1 MTMTR
6 RSLFL
11 VATLVLV
18 SAGLLF
24 WLASPLDD
32 ASSSGDGTLPG
43 ALAGW
48 TNRDNSRDNNEAAMS
63 EEQRHAAIVKS
74 LSDRL
79 REWQQQPGNLQALL
93 TALRAHCQDDLS
105 CSALI
110 DEVLAAH
117 PDREFA
123 AMLSRLLSRLP
134 SYEAAMQSVTMS
146 MSVPP
151 RERYARIQAL
161 RQQVLGVAET
171 ELAFGQERAYAEYQ
185 FGYGDLLARAGEM
198 TPSQRLAAL
207 DELRKQTW
215 GDYATPLQATEGK
228 DGAYERERELLL
240 VGVTSPAQQQQITDT
255 LRVKHYGKEQ
265 AQQMAARDT
274 VVTEQKQAVAH
285 YQQDTEALRQEMDG
299 MRATLTESQW
309 QALYEERLTALRLKH
324 FP

>member
-1 MTMTR
+1 MTR
-6 RSLFL
+6 RSLL
-11 VATLVLV
+11 LAATLVLV

-24 WLASPLDD
+24 WLAAPSDG
-32 ASSSGDGTLPG
+32 ASSPGGHSLPG
-43 ALAGW
+43 ALDGW
-48 TNRDNSRDNNEAAMS
+48 TDRDNSRDNNEAAMS
-63 EEQRHAAIVKS
+63 EEQRHAAIVKG
-74 LSDRL
+74 LSVLL

-93 TALRAHCQDDLS
+93 TALRAHCHDDLS
-105 CSALI
+105 CTALM

-123 AMLSRLLSRLP
+123 TMLARLLSRLP
-134 SYEAAMQSVTMS
+134 SYEMAMQSVTMS

-185 FGYGDLLARAGEM
+185 FGYGDLLATAGEM

-240 VGVTSPAQQQQITDT
+240 VGVTDPAQQQQIKQS
-255 LRVKHYGKEQ
+255 LREKHYGKEQ
-265 AQQMAARDT
+265 AREMAARDEVVAEQQKA
-274 VVTEQKQAVAH
+274 VVT
-285 YQQDTEALRQEMDG
+285 YQQEVSALRQDMEG
-299 MRATLTESQW
+299 MRATLTEPQW
-309 QALYEERLTALRLKH
+309 QALYEERLTAIRLKH

>member
-1 MTMTR
+1 MTR
-6 RSLFL
+6 RSLL
-11 VATLVLV
+11 IAATLVLA

-24 WLASPLDD
+24 WLASPSDGA
-32 ASSSGDGTLPG
+32 ASPGGGSLPG
-43 ALAGW
+43 AFAGW
-48 TNRDNSRDNNEAAMS
+48 TDRDNSRDNNEAAMS
-63 EEQRHAAIVKS
+63 EEQRHAAVVKI

-93 TALRAHCQDDLS
+93 TALRAHCHDDLS
-105 CSALI
+105 CNALM

-117 PDREFA
+117 PDQELA

-134 SYEAAMQSVTMS
+134 SYEKAMQSVTMS

-161 RQQVLGVAET
+161 RQQMLGVAET
-171 ELAFGQERAYAEYQ
+171 ELAFGQERAYADYQ
-185 FGYGDLLARAGEM
+185 FGYGDLLAQAGTM

-207 DELRKQTW
+207 DDLRERAW

-240 VGVTSPAQQQQITDT
+240 VGVTDPAQQQQITDA

-265 AQQMAARDT
+265 AQQMAARDA
-274 VVTEQKQAVAH
+274 VVSEQKKVVAT
-285 YQQDTEALRQEMDG
+285 YQQEAAALKQDMDG
-299 MRATLTESQW
+299 MRATLSESQW